1 MISSRLGSRAQV
13 VKSQKDT
20 AARKFA
26 WPTYLGITA
35 LLLLL
40 VVALAGGIVWYN
52 VLKTTELMVATA
64 ERLMDRA
71 RRKDLGAYRAAVRSA
86 VRDRPIASRVL
97 EMKAPLH
104 NDGHTGV
111 PMLLRRCGFNPR
123 GEAVQRR

>member
-64 ERLMDRA
+64 ERLMDRWIE
-71 RRKDLGAYRAAVRSA
+71 LGEKISEPIGLLY
-86 VRDRPIASRVL
+86 DRLYAI
-97 EMKAPLH
+97 APL
-104 NDGHTGV
+104 
-111 PMLLRRCGFNPR
+111 PR
-123 GEAVQRR
+123 GCLR